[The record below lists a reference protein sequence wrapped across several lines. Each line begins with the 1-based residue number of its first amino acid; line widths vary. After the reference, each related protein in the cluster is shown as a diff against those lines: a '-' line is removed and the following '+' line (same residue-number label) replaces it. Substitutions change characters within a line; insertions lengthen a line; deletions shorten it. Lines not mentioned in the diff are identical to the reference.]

1 MEEGPA
7 KTTLAVSLAALL
19 LNSSEAEISEE
30 NLSSVLK
37 ASGVDVSSALC
48 AQWAQWI
55 EKAGGVKQFLQGPS
69 AGGGGGGGG
78 AGGGMCLIAWRISG
92 GNNGGGGAAMVPWIV
107 RLCRLLQLSGYCCGG
122 RL

>member
-37 ASGVDVSSALC
+37 ASCVDVSSALC

-78 AGGGMCLIAWRISG
+78 APAAAAGGAAPAPAVVEEEVEEVTG
-92 GNNGGGGAAMVPWIV
+92 GTDMFGGGGDD
-107 RLCRLLQLSGYCCGG
+107 Y
-122 RL
+122 

>member
-78 AGGGMCLIAWRISG
+78 APAAAAGGAAPAPAVVEEEVEEVTG
-92 GNNGGGGAAMVPWIV
+92 GTDMFGGGGDD
-107 RLCRLLQLSGYCCGG
+107 Y
-122 RL
+122 